1 MQTSNWLENA
11 YVEDVIT
18 LDVSPF
24 TPPLEAGYNLEVAL
38 FDVHTLEALS
48 VINLS
53 GNPQDVNTRSRRFGT
68 DLSKGKMIRMIC
80 PYLTKAR
87 ERLFW
92 SKRRS
97 CRMRPPS
104 AMSCD
109 SAGLGR
115 KPTMARPA
123 LQLDFFGWQRVGRRH
138 MFRGPCPWLT
148 GYDIA
153 QWRVGEVFRGHHR
166 LLVPPDLPPGQYA
179 LGVQLLD
186 ATGNPAAATITL
198 DATMEVAVPP
208 RQFDRPV
215 LDFSVGVVWDN
226 GLVLHGNRSGE
237 SGELHLVWGTRRP
250 LPESLRLFVHLL
262 DEQDLIAAQWD
273 GVPVDWSRPTTSWL
287 PDEYVTTSHRFDLPA
302 GQYRIRLGWYDP
314 VSGERVSV
322 GDGDAF
328 QLREPFR
335 IE

>member
-1 MQTSNWLENA
+1 MRDPWGAVIAEANSFAPGGLQTSNWLENA
-11 YVEDVIT
+11 YIEDVIA
-18 LDVSPF
+18 LDVLPF
-24 TPPLEAGYNLEVAL
+24 TPPLEAGYSLEVAL

-53 GNPQDVNTRSRRFGT
+53 GNPQDVKHPFASIRYRPVEGENDTNDLPVLDEGTGAALLVHAPELPDAATVGDELQFNWSWQKTDDGATGLAARLLWLAEGRQATHVSRT
-68 DLSKGKMIRMIC
+68 VPL
-80 PYLTKAR
+80 
-87 ERLFW
+87 
-92 SKRRS
+92 
-97 CRMRPPS
+97 
-104 AMSCD
+104 
-109 SAGLGR
+109 
-115 KPTMARPA
+115 
-123 LQLDFFGWQRVGRRH
+123 VN
-138 MFRGPCPWLT
+138 

-273 GVPVDWSRPTTSWL
+273 GVPVDWSRPNHQLAS
-287 PDEYVTTSHRFDLPA
+287 R
-302 GQYRIRLGWYDP
+302 
-314 VSGERVSV
+314 RVCDHKSS
-322 GDGDAF
+322 F
-328 QLREPFR
+328 
-335 IE
+335 